1 MKKTCDLPAY
11 VIADLVRTSQVSAV
25 EVLEDTLERIR
36 LVDGRSGQVDAPE
49 AVSEQDLNSV
59 HAFTLVTEDYARN
72 QAQQVDKML
81 KAGENPGPLAGVPYT
96 AKDIFTVKGIRAT
109 AGSKILSNY
118 VSPYSATV
126 VTRMADAGAVLIG
139 KVNLDEFTYGSS
151 SESSAFKPVPRN
163 PWDTSRVTG
172 GSSGGSAAAVAA
184 GEGAISLGTDTGGSI
199 RHPASFCGTVG
210 LKPTY
215 GRVSRYGLIAFGSSL
230 DCPGPLTRNVTD
242 AAMTLQ
248 VIAGEDPRDN
258 TAAVVPV
265 PDYLAEIEQDV
276 RGLRIGLSEEF
287 FRVTYFDAETG
298 ELKENPIDKQIR
310 DAILSVAGYLAQQG
324 VDIVDNVPLP
334 HTKYGV
340 PTYFVIS
347 RVEASSNLLR
357 YDGVKYGYRTKES
370 FSDLRD
376 LYRKTRGEAF
386 GVEPKLRML
395 MGIYLSAAQFDKGY
409 YQRALKAR
417 ALIRRDFET
426 IFDPQGKYRLDVLL
440 TPTAPSTAFP
450 IGSVYGDSVLMQYSD
465 QLTATTNHAGIPG
478 LSIPVGFDK
487 DGLPIG
493 AQFLGPDYSEGLLL
507 QVGRAFE
514 RVTEN
519 EEWRKKRPA
528 LLSRHGN

>member
-1 MKKTCDLPAY
+1 MNLPDLPAY
-11 VIADLVRTSQVSAV
+11 VIADLVRTRQVSAE
-25 EVLEDTLERIR
+25 EVLDKTLERIR
-36 LVDGRSGQVDAPE
+36 QVDGRPGQVDAPE
-49 AVSEQDLNSV
+49 AETKEDLNTI
-59 HAFTLVTEDYARN
+59 HAFTLVAEDYARK
-72 QAQQVDKML
+72 QARRIDQLL
-81 KAGENPGPLAGVPYT
+81 KDGENPGPLAGVPYT
-96 AKDIFTVKGIRAT
+96 AKDIFTVKGLRAT

-118 VSPYSATV
+118 ISPYSATV
-126 VTRMADAGAVLIG
+126 VDRMAAAGAVLVG

-151 SESSAFKPVPRN
+151 SESSAYKPVPRN
-163 PWDTSRVTG
+163 PWDTTRVTG

-230 DCPGPLTRNVTD
+230 DCPGPLTRTVSD
-242 AAMTLQ
+242 AAMALQ
-248 VIAGEDPRDN
+248 AIAGADPHDS

-265 PDYLAEIEQDV
+265 PDYLAEMDQDI
-276 RGLRIGLSEEF
+276 RGMRIGLSEEF

-298 ELKENPIDKQIR
+298 ELVENPIDDQIR
-310 DAILSVAGYLAQQG
+310 DAILSVAGCLAQLG
-324 VDIVDNVPLP
+324 ADIVEGVPLP

-357 YDGVKYGYRTKES
+357 YDGVKYGYRTNRS
-370 FSDLRD
+370 FQDLLE

-417 ALIRRDFET
+417 ALIRDDFEKV
-426 IFDPQGKYRLDVLL
+426 FDPAGKYRLDALL

-478 LSIPVGFDK
+478 LSIPAGFDR
-487 DGLPIG
+487 DNLPIG
-493 AQFLGPDYSEGLLL
+493 AQFLGPDYAEGTLLRL
-507 QVGRAFE
+507 GRAYE
-514 RVTEN
+514 KVTED
-519 EEWRKKRPA
+519 EDWRTRHPP
-528 LLSRHGN
+528 LLSDHGS

>member
-1 MKKTCDLPAY
+1 MRPCDLPAY
-11 VIADLVRTSQVSAV
+11 TLADLIRTRQISAA

-36 LVDGRSGQVDAPE
+36 QVDGRPGQVDAPE
-49 AVSEQDLNSV
+49 AHSEEDLATV
-59 HAFTLVTEDYARN
+59 HAFTLVAEDYARE
-72 QAQQVDKML
+72 QAERIDRQIQEGHD
-81 KAGENPGPLAGVPYT
+81 PGPLAGVPYT
-96 AKDIFTVKGIRAT
+96 AKDIFTVKGLQAT

-118 VSPYSATV
+118 ISPYSATV
-126 VTRMADAGAVLIG
+126 IERMENAGAVLLG

-151 SESSAFKPVPRN
+151 SESSAYKPVPRN
-163 PWDTSRVTG
+163 PWDTTRVTG

-199 RHPASFCGTVG
+199 RHPAAFCGTVG

-230 DCPGPLTRNVTD
+230 DCPGPLSRTVTD
-242 AAMTLQ
+242 AALALQ
-248 VIAGEDPRDN
+248 AIAGSDPRDA
-258 TAAVVPV
+258 TSADVPV
-265 PDYLAEIEQDV
+265 PDYLEEMEKEI
-276 RGLRIGLSEEF
+276 RGMRIGLSEEF
-287 FRVTYFDAETG
+287 FRVTYFDAESM
-298 ELKENPIDKQIR
+298 ELVENPIDEQIKE
-310 DAILSVAGYLAQQG
+310 AVLSAAGFLAQLG
-324 VDIVDNVPLP
+324 ADIVTDVPLP

-357 YDGVKYGYRTKES
+357 YDGVKYGYRTERS
-370 FSDLRD
+370 FVDLRE

-417 ALIRRDFET
+417 ALIRQDFNT
-426 IFDPQGKYRLDVLL
+426 IFDPKGDYHLDALL

-478 LSIPVGFDK
+478 LSFPVGFDREQ
-487 DGLPIG
+487 LPIG
-493 AQFLGPDYSEGLLL
+493 AQVLGPDYSEGSLLRIA
-507 QVGRAFE
+507 RAYE
-514 RVTEN
+514 RVTED
-519 EEWRKKRPA
+519 EAWRSKRPP
-528 LLSRHGN
+528 LLEDNGS

>member
-1 MKKTCDLPAY
+1 MNICDLPAY
-11 VIADLVRTSQVSAV
+11 SIADLVRTRQISAV
-25 EVLEDTLERIR
+25 EVLEKTLERVQS
-36 LVDGRSGQVDAPE
+36 VDGRSGEVDASE
-49 AVSEQDLNSV
+49 AQSEKDLNSI
-59 HAFTLVTEDYARN
+59 HAFTLVTEKH
-72 QAQQVDKML
+72 AQRKAKRIDQMV
-81 KAGENPGPLAGVPYT
+81 KAGEDPGPLAGVPYT
-96 AKDIFTVKGIRAT
+96 AKDIFTVKGIPAT

-118 VSPYSATV
+118 VAPYTSTV
-126 VTRMADAGAVLIG
+126 VERMDEAGAVMIG

-199 RHPASFCGTVG
+199 RHPASFCGAVG

-230 DCPGPLTRNVTD
+230 DCPGPLARNVTD
-242 AAMTLQ
+242 IALALKA
-248 VIAGEDPRDN
+248 IAGQDPRDN

-265 PDYLAEIEQDV
+265 PDYLAELEKDI

-287 FRVTYFDAETG
+287 FRVTYFDTDTV
-298 ELKENPIDKQIR
+298 ELKENPIDEEIHS
-310 DAILSVAGYLAQQG
+310 AILSVAGFLAQLG
-324 VDIVDNVPLP
+324 ADIVTDVPLP
-334 HTKYGV
+334 YTKYGV

-357 YDGVKYGYRTKES
+357 YDGVKYGYRTEEP
-370 FSDLRD
+370 FTDLRE
-376 LYRKTRGEAF
+376 LYRTTRGEAF

-409 YQRALKAR
+409 YQQALKAR
-417 ALIRRDFET
+417 ALIRSDFDT
-426 IFDPQGKYRLDVLL
+426 IFDPKGKYRLDALL
-440 TPTAPSTAFP
+440 TPTTPSTAFP
-450 IGSVYGDSVLMQYSD
+450 IGSVYGDSVIMQYSD

-487 DGLPIG
+487 EGLPIG

-507 QVGRAFE
+507 RLGRAFE
-514 RVTEN
+514 KVTEN
-519 EEWRKKRPA
+519 EEWRKKRPP
-528 LLSRHGN
+528 LLSDNE

>member
-1 MKKTCDLPAY
+1 MKTCDLPAY
-11 VIADLVRTSQVSAV
+11 TIADLIRTRQISAL
-25 EVLEDTLERIR
+25 EVLEETLERVNQ
-36 LVDGRSGQVDAPE
+36 VDGRPGEVDAPE
-49 AVSEQDLNSV
+49 ASSEEDLSTV
-59 HAFTLVTEDYARN
+59 HAFTLVTEDYARR
-72 QAQQVDKML
+72 QAQKIDQLIQDGV
-81 KAGENPGPLAGVPYT
+81 NPGPLAGVPYT
-96 AKDIFTVKGIRAT
+96 AKDIFTVKGVRST
-109 AGSKILSNY
+109 AASKILSNY

-126 VTRMADAGAVLIG
+126 VERMEDAGAVMLG

-163 PWDTSRVTG
+163 PWDTSRVVG

-230 DCPGPLTRNVTD
+230 DCPGPLARNVTD
-242 AAMTLQ
+242 TALALQ
-248 VIAGEDPRDN
+248 AIAGRDPRDA
-258 TAAVVPV
+258 TSAAVPV
-265 PDYLAEIEQDV
+265 PDYLAEMEKEV
-276 RGLRIGLSEEF
+276 RGMRIGLSEEF
-287 FRVTYFDAETG
+287 FRVTYFDAESM
-298 ELKENPIDKQIR
+298 ELVENPIDDQIR
-310 DAILSVAGYLAQQG
+310 KAVLSAAGFLAQLG
-324 VDIVDNVPLP
+324 ADIVTDVPLP

-357 YDGVKYGYRTKES
+357 YDGVKYGYRTSES
-370 FSDLRD
+370 FKDLLE
-376 LYRKTRGEAF
+376 LYRKTRGEGF

-417 ALIRRDFET
+417 ALMRGDFEA
-426 IFDPQGKYRLDVLL
+426 IFDPRGKYRLDALL

-478 LSIPVGFDK
+478 LAFPVGFDREN
-487 DGLPIG
+487 LPIG
-493 AQFLGPDYSEGLLL
+493 AQVLGPDYSEGRLLRIA
-507 QVGRAFE
+507 RAYE
-514 RVTEN
+514 KVTEQ
-519 EEWRKKRPA
+519 EAWRSLKPPLVAA
-528 LLSRHGN
+528 LDP

>member
-1 MKKTCDLPAY
+1 METCDLPAY
-11 VIADLVRTSQVSAV
+11 TIADLIKTQQVSAL
-25 EVLEDTLERIR
+25 EVLEDTLDRIR
-36 LVDGRSGQVDAPE
+36 LVDGRPGQVDAPE
-49 AVSEQDLNSV
+49 AESEEDLNSI
-59 HAFTLVTEDYARN
+59 HAFTLVTEDYARE
-72 QAQQVDKML
+72 QATRIDQLIKDGK
-81 KAGENPGPLAGVPYT
+81 NPGPLAGVPYT
-96 AKDIFTVKGIRAT
+96 AKDIFTVKGIQAT

-118 VSPYSATV
+118 ISPYSAAV
-126 VTRMADAGAVLIG
+126 VERMAEAGAVMVG

-151 SESSAFKPVPRN
+151 SESSAYKPVPRN
-163 PWDTSRVTG
+163 PWDTSRVVG

-248 VIAGEDPRDN
+248 AIAGADPRDN

-265 PDYLAEIEQDV
+265 PKYLTEMRKDIK
-276 RGLRIGLSEEF
+276 GLRIGLSEEF

-298 ELKENPIDKQIR
+298 ELVENPIDQQIK
-310 DAILSVAGYLAQQG
+310 DAVLSVAGFLAQLG
-324 VDIVDNVPLP
+324 ADIVTDVPLP

-357 YDGVKYGYRTKES
+357 YDGVKYGYRTEES
-370 FSDLRD
+370 FTDLRE

-417 ALIRRDFET
+417 ALIRSDFET
-426 IFDPQGKYRLDVLL
+426 IFDPKGKYRLDALL
-440 TPTAPSTAFP
+440 TPTAPTTAFP

-478 LSIPVGFDK
+478 LSIPVGFDN
-487 DGLPIG
+487 DDLPIG
-493 AQFLGPDYSEGLLL
+493 AQFLGPDYSEGLLFRL
-507 QVGRAFE
+507 GHAFE
-514 RVTEN
+514 KVTEN
-519 EEWRKKRPA
+519 EEWRLKRPP
-528 LLSRHGN
+528 LLSDNGQ

>member
-1 MKKTCDLPAY
+1 MKTCDLPAY
-11 VIADLVRTSQVSAV
+11 IIADLIRTKQITAV
-25 EVLEDTLERIR
+25 EVLGEALERIQQ
-36 LVDGRSGQVDAPE
+36 VDGRPGEVDAPE
-49 AVSEQDLNSV
+49 ASSETDLSTV
-59 HAFTLVTEDYARN
+59 HAFTKVTEDYARQ
-72 QAQQVDKML
+72 QAQKIDQMIQD
-81 KAGENPGPLAGVPYT
+81 GIDPGPLAGVPYT
-96 AKDIFTVKGIRAT
+96 AKDIFTVKGVRST
-109 AGSKILSNY
+109 AASKILSNY
-118 VSPYSATV
+118 IAPYSATV
-126 VTRMADAGAVLIG
+126 VERMEDAGAVMIG

-163 PWDTSRVTG
+163 PWDTTRVVG

-242 AAMTLQ
+242 AALTLQ
-248 VIAGEDPRDN
+248 AIAGQDPRDA
-258 TAAVVPV
+258 TSAAVPV
-265 PDYLAEIEQDV
+265 PDYLEEMEKGV

-287 FRVTYFDAETG
+287 FRVTYFDAESM
-298 ELKENPIDKQIR
+298 ELVENPIDAQIK
-310 DAILSVAGYLAQQG
+310 DAVLSVAGYLAQLG
-324 VDIVDNVPLP
+324 ADIVTDVPLP

-357 YDGVKYGYRTKES
+357 FDGVKYGYRTEQS
-370 FSDLRD
+370 FQDLLE
-376 LYRKTRGEAF
+376 LYRKSRGEGF

-417 ALIRRDFET
+417 ALMRGDFET
-426 IFDPQGKYRLDVLL
+426 IFDPRGKYRLDALL
-440 TPTAPSTAFP
+440 TPTAPTTAFP

-478 LSIPVGFDK
+478 LAFPVGFDN
-487 DGLPIG
+487 DNLPIG
-493 AQFLGPDYSEGLLL
+493 AQVLGPDYSEGRLLSIA
-507 QVGRAFE
+507 RAYE
-514 RVTEN
+514 KVTE
-519 EEWRKKRPA
+519 EETWRSTKPPLVAA
-528 LLSRHGN
+528 LDS

>member
-1 MKKTCDLPAY
+1 MSIPDLPAY
-11 VIADLVRTSQVSAV
+11 TVADLVRTRQVSAV
-25 EVLEDTLERIR
+25 EVLEDVLERVR
-36 LVDGRSGQVDAPE
+36 QVDGRTGQVDAPE
-49 AVSEQDLNSV
+49 AHSEEDLSTV
-59 HAFTLVTEDYARN
+59 HAFTLVAEEYARH
-72 QAQQVDKML
+72 QAEQIDRRIKD
-81 KAGENPGPLAGVPYT
+81 GEDPGPLAGVPYT
-96 AKDIFTVKGIRAT
+96 AKDIFTVKGLPST

-118 VSPYSATV
+118 VAPYSATV
-126 VTRMADAGAVLIG
+126 VERMQEAGAVLLG

-151 SESSAFKPVPRN
+151 SESSAYKPVPRN

-199 RHPASFCGTVG
+199 RHPAAFCGTVG

-230 DCPGPLTRNVTD
+230 DCPGPLARNVTD
-242 AAMTLQ
+242 TALALQ
-248 VIAGEDPRDN
+248 SIAGQDPRDA
-258 TAAVVPV
+258 TSATVEV
-265 PDYLAEIEQDV
+265 PDYLAELEKDI

-287 FRVTYFDAETG
+287 FRVTYFDAESM
-298 ELKENPIDKQIR
+298 ELVENPIDGQIR
-310 DAILSVAGYLAQQG
+310 EAVLSAAGFLAQLG
-324 VDIVDNVPLP
+324 ADIVTDVPLP

-357 YDGVKYGYRTKES
+357 YDGVKYGYRTEKS
-370 FSDLRD
+370 FSDLRE

-409 YQRALKAR
+409 YERALKAR
-417 ALIRRDFET
+417 ALMRQDFVN
-426 IFDPQGKYRLDVLL
+426 IFDPRGKYRLDALL

-450 IGSVYGDSVLMQYSD
+450 IGAVYGDSVLMQYSD

-478 LSIPVGFDK
+478 LSFPVGFDREN
-487 DGLPIG
+487 LPIG
-493 AQFLGPDYSEGLLL
+493 AQVLGPDYTEGRLLRIARAYEL
-507 QVGRAFE
+507 VTGDEDWRGR
-514 RVTEN
+514 RPPLLGEN
-519 EEWRKKRPA
+519 G
-528 LLSRHGN
+528 S

>member
-1 MKKTCDLPAY
+1 MRLCDLPAY
-11 VIADLVRTSQVSAV
+11 TIADLVRTKQISAV
-25 EVLEDTLERIR
+25 EVLEDALERVR
-36 LVDGRSGQVDAPE
+36 EVDGRPGRVDAPE
-49 AVSEQDLNSV
+49 AHNEEDLSTV
-59 HAFTLVTEDYARN
+59 HAFTKVTEEYARQ
-72 QAQQVDKML
+72 QAERIDSLV

-96 AKDIFTVKGIRAT
+96 AKDIFTVQGIQVT

-118 VSPYSATV
+118 ISPYSATV
-126 VTRMADAGAVLIG
+126 IEQMEEAGSVLLG

-199 RHPASFCGTVG
+199 RHPAAFCGTVG

-230 DCPGPLTRNVTD
+230 DCPGPLARTVTD
-242 AAMTLQ
+242 TALTLQ
-248 VIAGEDPRDN
+248 AISGHDPRDA
-258 TAAVVPV
+258 TSATVPV
-265 PDYLAEIEQDV
+265 PDYLEEMEKDI
-276 RGLRIGLSEEF
+276 RGMRIGLSEEF
-287 FRVTYFDAETG
+287 FRVTYFDAESM
-298 ELKENPIDKQIR
+298 ELVVNPIDEQIKQ
-310 DAILSVAGYLAQQG
+310 AILSTAGFLAQMG
-324 VDIVDNVPLP
+324 ADIVSDVPLP

-357 YDGVKYGYRTKES
+357 YDGVKYGYRTEREYV
-370 FSDLRD
+370 DLRD

-395 MGIYLSAAQFDKGY
+395 MGVYLSAAQFDKGY
-409 YQRALKAR
+409 YQLALKAR
-417 ALIRRDFET
+417 ALMRQDFEE
-426 IFDPQGKYRLDVLL
+426 IFDPQGKYRLDALL

-478 LSIPVGFDK
+478 LSFPVGFDR
-487 DGLPIG
+487 DSLPIG
-493 AQFLGPDYSEGLLL
+493 AQLLGPDYSEGSLLR
-507 QVGRAFE
+507 VARAFE
-514 RVTEN
+514 KTTEN
-519 EEWRKKRPA
+519 EAWRTKRPPVLA
-528 LLSRHGN
+528 EYDS

>member
-1 MKKTCDLPAY
+1 MKTCDLPAY
-11 VIADLVRTSQVSAV
+11 IVADLIKTKQISAV

-36 LVDGRSGQVDAPE
+36 QVDGRTGQVDAPE
-49 AVSEQDLNSV
+49 AQSEEDLSTV
-59 HAFTLVTEDYARN
+59 HAFTLVTEEYARK
-72 QAQQVDKML
+72 QAENIDQLIKN
-81 KAGENPGPLAGVPYT
+81 GENPGPLAGVPYT
-96 AKDIFTVKGIRAT
+96 AKDIFTVKGIQAT

-118 VSPYSATV
+118 ISPYSATV
-126 VTRMADAGAVLIG
+126 VERMEEAGAVMVG

-151 SESSAFKPVPRN
+151 SESSAYKPVPRN
-163 PWDTSRVTG
+163 PWDTTRVTG

-230 DCPGPLTRNVTD
+230 DCPGPLSRNVTD
-242 AAMTLQ
+242 AALALQ
-248 VIAGEDPRDN
+248 AIAGQDPRDST
-258 TAAVVPV
+258 TATVPV
-265 PDYLAEIEQDV
+265 PDYLEEIEKDV

-287 FRVTYFDAETG
+287 FRVTYFDG
-298 ELKENPIDKQIR
+298 ESMELVENPIDQQIR
-310 DAILSVAGYLAQQG
+310 DAVLATAGFLAQLG
-324 VDIVDNVPLP
+324 ADIVMDVPLP

-357 YDGVKYGYRTKES
+357 YDGVKYGYRTEQS
-370 FSDLRD
+370 FKDLKD
-376 LYRKTRGEAF
+376 LYCKTRGEAF

-409 YQRALKAR
+409 YELALKAR
-417 ALIRRDFET
+417 ALMRKDFDT
-426 IFDPQGKYRLDVLL
+426 IFDPRGKYRLDALL

-478 LSIPVGFDK
+478 LSIPVGFDREN
-487 DGLPIG
+487 LPIG
-493 AQFLGPDYSEGLLL
+493 AQILGPDYSEGVLLRI
-507 QVGRAFE
+507 GRAYE
-514 RVTEN
+514 KITEN
-519 EEWRKKRPA
+519 EGWRVKRPPI
-528 LLSRHGN
+528 LSKNGN

>member
-1 MKKTCDLPAY
+1 MKTCDLPAY
-11 VIADLVRTSQVSAV
+11 TIADLIRTKQLSAL
-25 EVLEDTLERIR
+25 EVLEETLERVNQ
-36 LVDGRSGQVDAPE
+36 VDGRPGEVDAPE
-49 AVSEQDLNSV
+49 ASSEEDLSTI
-59 HAFTLVTEDYARN
+59 HAFTLVTEDYARR
-72 QAQQVDKML
+72 QAQKIDQLIQD
-81 KAGENPGPLAGVPYT
+81 GNDPGPLAGVPYT
-96 AKDIFTVKGIRAT
+96 AKDIFTIKGIRST

-126 VTRMADAGAVLIG
+126 VERMEDAGAVMLG

-163 PWDTSRVTG
+163 PWDTSRVVG

-230 DCPGPLTRNVTD
+230 DCPGPLARNVTD
-242 AAMTLQ
+242 AALALQ
-248 VIAGEDPRDN
+248 AIAGQDPRDA
-258 TAAVVPV
+258 TSAAVPV
-265 PDYLAEIEQDV
+265 PDYLAEMEKEV
-276 RGLRIGLSEEF
+276 RGMRIGLSEEF
-287 FRVTYFDAETG
+287 FRVTYFDAESM
-298 ELKENPIDKQIR
+298 ELVENPIDDQIR
-310 DAILSVAGYLAQQG
+310 EAVFSAAGFLAQLG
-324 VDIVDNVPLP
+324 ADIVTDVPLP

-357 YDGVKYGYRTKES
+357 YDGVKYGYRTAES
-370 FSDLRD
+370 IKDLLE
-376 LYRKTRGEAF
+376 LYRKTRGEGF

-417 ALIRRDFET
+417 ALMRGDFET
-426 IFDPQGKYRLDVLL
+426 IFDSKGKYRLDALL

-478 LSIPVGFDK
+478 LSFPVGFDR

-493 AQFLGPDYSEGLLL
+493 AQVLGPDYSEGSLLRIA
-507 QVGRAFE
+507 RAYE
-514 RVTEN
+514 KVTEQ
-519 EEWRKKRPA
+519 EAWRSLKPPLVAA
-528 LLSRHGN
+528 LDS

>member
-1 MKKTCDLPAY
+1 MNIPDLPAFE
-11 VIADLVRTSQVSAV
+11 ISDLVRTRQISAE
-25 EVLEDTLERIR
+25 EVLNKTLERIR
-36 LVDGRSGQVDAPE
+36 QVDGRPGQVDAPE
-49 AVSEQDLNSV
+49 AVSKEDFGSI
-59 HAFTLVTEDYARN
+59 HAFTLVTEEYARK
-72 QAQQVDKML
+72 QAQEIDQKIKDGK
-81 KAGENPGPLAGVPYT
+81 NPGPLAGVPFS
-96 AKDIFTVKGIRAT
+96 AKDIFTVKGIHST

-118 VSPYSATV
+118 VAPYSATV
-126 VTRMADAGAVLIG
+126 VERMAEAGAVMVG

-163 PWDTSRVTG
+163 PWDTSRVVG

-184 GEGAISLGTDTGGSI
+184 GESAISLGTDTGGSI

-230 DCPGPLTRNVTD
+230 DCPGPLTRTVTD
-242 AAMTLQ
+242 AAITLQ
-248 VIAGEDPRDN
+248 TIAGEDPRDS

-265 PDYLAEIEQDV
+265 PDYLAEMEKDI
-276 RGLRIGLSEEF
+276 RGMRIGLSEEF
-287 FRVTYFDAETG
+287 FRVTFFDADTM
-298 ELKENPIDKQIR
+298 ELVENPIDDQIR
-310 DAILSVAGYLAQQG
+310 EAIYSTAGYLAQLG
-324 VDIVDNVPLP
+324 ADIVEGVPLP

-357 YDGVKYGYRTKES
+357 YDGVKYGYRTNET
-370 FSDLRD
+370 FEDLRE

-409 YQRALKAR
+409 YQRALRAR
-417 ALIRRDFET
+417 ALIRKDFEE
-426 IFDPQGKYRLDVLL
+426 IFDPRGKYKLDALL
-440 TPTAPSTAFP
+440 TPTAPSTAFS

-478 LSIPVGFDK
+478 LSIPVGFDS
-487 DGLPIG
+487 DNLPIG
-493 AQFLGPDYSEGLLL
+493 AQFLGPDYSEGVLLRL
-507 QVGRAFE
+507 GRAFE
-514 RVTEN
+514 LVTEQD
-519 EEWRKKRPA
+519 EWRLRRPP
-528 LLSRHGN
+528 LLSAYVK